1 MSAPNDNRGQG
12 SSRSSPPHIVQTI
25 LESFTRCLAPIDEC
39 SSPSNHNNNMDLGG
53 NNSSGIAGSAA
64 SATGGCDGSRAA
76 AAAVSLSISS
86 SNDSKNSKSRSNNNN
101 NNNVMKAAP
110 RPRSTT
116 AIASTTTNNNNKG
129 RSRKSNSSGSSSS
142 TRPIPTAEELNE
154 RSMKRK
160 LEIFRG
166 SGASGGTSSSRNTTT
181 GGSSSSSSNNLV
193 VQQQQQNNNN
203 NNNRGRQSPQT
214 SDDDE
219 EILRL
224 TQQNSRY
231 RFGNPFGYVGGGCGL
246 GHLPSH
252 DNNDLHDVSSN
263 SPNRNSNSSPLFTN
277 LGRQMG
283 RFGCGTT
290 TGSGG
295 RWSPPGFLCF
305 ATPVRSNSDDGGEGG
320 EYGDH
325 NLAHLSDDKLTADEF
340 LSRHGGIGG
349 NTNNSAH
356 AAPLPPKQV
365 SPEHGNTNSSNDGRN
380 SAMSNQNGGTGG
392 SVYTE
397 MSGTDAQ
404 TIEST
409 LYFDQKYSHVIQTRP
424 PMPLFQENIVTSCG
438 EESYSYC
445 GGGTTSIGG
454 VGANNNSGGSSSSF
468 LFGEGL
474 FSGMNNNNNNV
485 VVGNEI
491 STIIKKRTSSQ
502 QCEIDRAQQREM
514 DRTIAA
520 GLSNNMNYE
529 YNSHT
534 RR

>member
-1 MSAPNDNRGQG
+1 
-12 SSRSSPPHIVQTI
+12 
-25 LESFTRCLAPIDEC
+25 
-39 SSPSNHNNNMDLGG
+39 
-53 NNSSGIAGSAA
+53 
-64 SATGGCDGSRAA
+64 
-76 AAAVSLSISS
+76 
-86 SNDSKNSKSRSNNNN
+86 
-101 NNNVMKAAP
+101 
-110 RPRSTT
+110 
-116 AIASTTTNNNNKG
+116 
-129 RSRKSNSSGSSSS
+129 
-142 TRPIPTAEELNE
+142 
-154 RSMKRK
+154 MKRK

-166 SGASGGTSSSRNTTT
+166 SGAGGGTSSSRNTTT
-181 GGSSSSSSNNLV
+181 GGSGSSSNNLV
-193 VQQQQQNNNN
+193 VQQQQNNN

-231 RFGNPFGYVGGGCGL
+231 RFGNPFGYVGGGGCGL

-252 DNNDLHDVSSN
+252 DNNDHHDVSSPN
-263 SPNRNSNSSPLFTN
+263 SNHSNSSPLFTN

-283 RFGCGTT
+283 RFGCGTGTT

-305 ATPVRSNSDDGGEGG
+305 ATPVRSNSDDGEGG
-320 EYGDH
+320 EYGDT

-349 NTNNSAH
+349 NNNST
-356 AAPLPPKQV
+356 APPPPKQV
-365 SPEHGNTNSSNDGRN
+365 SPEHNNTNSSNDGRN
-380 SAMSNQNGGTGG
+380 SAMSNQNGGAGG

-454 VGANNNSGGSSSSF
+454 GGGGGANNSSGGSSSSF

-474 FSGMNNNNNNV
+474 FSSGMNNNNNV
-485 VVGNEI
+485 VLGNEI
-491 STIIKKRTSSQ
+491 STIIKKRTTSQ
-502 QCEIDRAQQREM
+502 QREIDRAQQREM
-514 DRTIAA
+514 DRATIAA